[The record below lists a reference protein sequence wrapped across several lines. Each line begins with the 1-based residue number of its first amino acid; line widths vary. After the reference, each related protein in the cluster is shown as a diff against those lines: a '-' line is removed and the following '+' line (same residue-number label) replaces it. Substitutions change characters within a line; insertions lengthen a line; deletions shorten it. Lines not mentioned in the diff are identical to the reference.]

1 VKYARITEFLTHIT
15 PYMHIY
21 TSFVL
26 NYLLSIL
33 VNNTVTDS
41 VDASYLDNVMAMF
54 KEVGAYR
61 VPDL

>member
-1 VKYARITEFLTHIT
+1 
-15 PYMHIY
+15 MHIY

-26 NYLLSIL
+26 NYLLSII

-41 VDASYLDNVMAMF
+41 VDASYLDNVMLMF
-54 KEVGAYR
+54 SEVGKYR